1 MACSSWNA
9 NELNKIIKR
18 NGKKIMKTQIRLF
31 EEEVEEA
38 EFLALASNLS
48 YEKLFVK
55 LVKKELDRK
64 GLTVKN
70 V

>member
-1 MACSSWNA
+1 MSCSNWNA

-31 EEEVEEA
+31 EEEIEEA
-38 EFLALASNLS
+38 EVLALLSNLS
-48 YEKLFVK
+48 YEQLFVK

-64 GLTVKN
+64 GLIVKN

>member
-31 EEEVEEA
+31 EEEIEEA
-38 EFLALASNLS
+38 EALTLLSNLS
-48 YEKLFVK
+48 YEQLFVK
-55 LVKKELDRK
+55 LVKRELDRR

-70 V
+70 G